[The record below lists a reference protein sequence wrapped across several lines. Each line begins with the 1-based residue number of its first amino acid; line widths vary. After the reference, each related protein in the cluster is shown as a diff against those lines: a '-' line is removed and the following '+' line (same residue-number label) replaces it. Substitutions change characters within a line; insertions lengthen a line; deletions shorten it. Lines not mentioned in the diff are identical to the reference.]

1 MRSWSIVDR
10 ASIRRFLASQLVVVL
25 GLLGGSAATFAQDVE
40 NGQRLAERLC
50 AACHAT
56 GNEPTRFKR
65 APSFAAIAARQ
76 DVSSDMIT
84 SFLLLPH
91 ATMPNAP
98 LSRKNA
104 LDIAAFIM
112 DMRK

>member
-1 MRSWSIVDR
+1 MRSWSIVGCVAMGR
-10 ASIRRFLASQLVVVL
+10 ILASQLVVML
-25 GLLGGSAATFAQDVE
+25 GLSGGSAATFAQDIE
-40 NGQRLAERLC
+40 NGQRLSERLC
-50 AACHAT
+50 AACHAI
-56 GNEPTRFKR
+56 GAKPAKFNR
-65 APSFAAIAARQ
+65 APSFAAIATRP
-76 DVSSDMIT
+76 DVSSEMIT

-98 LSRKNA
+98 LSRINA

>member
-1 MRSWSIVDR
+1 MRSRSIVDR
-10 ASIRRFLASQLVVVL
+10 ASMGRILMSQLVVVL

-40 NGQRLAERLC
+40 NGQRLSERLC
-50 AACHAT
+50 AACHAIGT
-56 GNEPTRFKR
+56 KPTKFNR

-76 DVSSDMIT
+76 DVSPEMIT

-98 LSRKNA
+98 LSRNNA

-112 DMRK
+112 AMRK

>member
-10 ASIRRFLASQLVVVL
+10 AAMARIVASLLVVVPA
-25 GLLGGSAATFAQDVE
+25 LLGGSAAPFAQDIE
-40 NGQRLAERLC
+40 NGQRLSERLC
-50 AACHAT
+50 AACHAIGT
-56 GNEPTRFKR
+56 KPTKFHR
-65 APSFAAIAARQ
+65 APSFAAIATRQ
-76 DVSSDMIT
+76 DVSSDLIT

-98 LSRKNA
+98 MSRNNA
-104 LDIAAFIM
+104 MDIAAFIM

>member
-10 ASIRRFLASQLVVVL
+10 APMGRILAAQLVVAL
-25 GLLGGSAATFAQDVE
+25 GLLGGSADTFAQDVQ
-40 NGQRLAERLC
+40 NGQRLSERLC
-50 AACHAT
+50 AACHAI
-56 GNEPTRFKR
+56 GAEPTRFNR
-65 APSFAAIAARQ
+65 VLPLAAIAARQ

-91 ATMPNAP
+91 ATMPNTP
-98 LSRKNA
+98 LSRKDA
-104 LDIAAFIM
+104 RDIAAFIM

>member
-10 ASIRRFLASQLVVVL
+10 ARMGRILASLLVVVP
-25 GLLGGSAATFAQDVE
+25 GLLGGLADTFAQDIE
-40 NGQRLAERLC
+40 NGQRLSERLC

-56 GNEPTRFKR
+56 GTKPTKFNR
-65 APSFAAIAARQ
+65 APSFAAIATRP
-76 DVSSDMIT
+76 DVSPDMIT

-98 LSRKNA
+98 LSRNNA
-104 LDIAAFIM
+104 VDIAAFIM